1 MKLREN
7 FTCPLELVHDMMK
20 GKWKC
25 IIVWRLR
32 LGPTSPSDLLRDIE
46 GITEKMLRQHL
57 NELIDFDLVEKR
69 SFGGYPLKTE
79 YLLTGNGEEVLRAL
93 EIYQK
98 LGIAYMIRNG
108 QEDALREKGLLDDP
122 R

>member
-1 MKLREN
+1 MKVRQD

-32 LGPTSPSDLLRDIE
+32 LGPTAPSDLMRDID
-46 GITEKMLRQHL
+46 GITEKMLHQHL
-57 NELIDFDLVEKR
+57 GELMDYRLVSKTK
-69 SFGGYPLKTE
+69 SSGYPLRSEYFLTE
-79 YLLTGNGEEVLRAL
+79 NGREILKAL

-98 LGIAYMIRNG
+98 LGIKLML
-108 QEDALREKGLLDDP
+108 EDGREDVLREKGLV
-122 R
+122 